1 MGVQG
6 FDIKEY
12 AIKIVDSLT
21 EEEVKIIKKNTDYFL
36 SNFEFKFK
44 YMDQLQTFEKLFNL
58 EKQINDLVLEVF
70 NMSNIHLGLI
80 YKSSV
85 ESTVKS
91 KTSLKEI
98 EIENYLLKEKAY
110 VYVFKRKIYDL
121 YFNKLKLNEN

>member
-1 MGVQG
+1 MVVKG

-12 AIKIVDSLT
+12 AFKIVDSLT

-36 SNFEFKFK
+36 LNFEFKFE
-44 YMDQLQTFEKLFNL
+44 YMDKLQTFEKLFNL
-58 EKQINDLVLEVF
+58 EKQINNLVLEVF

-80 YKSSV
+80 YKCSV
-85 ESTVKS
+85 ES
-91 KTSLKEI
+91 SLKEI

-121 YFNKLKLNEN
+121 YFNKLKK